1 MKEYHAFGPK
11 EIVSKPFK
19 AMNNASKNHAKNW
32 IGIYSAMCLDL
43 VALGLGHG

>member
-11 EIVSKPFK
+11 EIVTTFK
-19 AMNNASKNHAKNW
+19 AMNKASKNHAKFW
-32 IGIYSAMCLDL
+32 IGIYSAMSLDL